1 MDKFKG
7 IFPALLTPFREDYSI
22 NENALRQLIQY
33 NLEKGVKGFYVGG
46 SASEAFLMSDEER
59 RRVMA
64 VAAEQMADS
73 CTMIAHV
80 GNISTATTI
89 ELAKYAEGLGAHA
102 ISAVPPFYYKFNME
116 EIIEHYLSLSES
128 VSIPLIIYV
137 MPFLTG
143 VNFGMDNY
151 KRLLDQ
157 PKIIGL
163 KFTDSNLYQLER
175 LIKVNPNKV
184 ILFGWDEMALGAFAM
199 GADGGIGSTYNL
211 QADKF
216 IELKALVDRN
226 QMQEARLTQEEINTV
241 IDALMKVG
249 VFAGLKY
256 ALTLKGIE
264 CGVSRKPFRR
274 LSAEQ
279 REKVKEVVAR
289 YL

>member
-7 IFPALLTPFREDYSI
+7 IFPALLTPFREDFSI
-22 NENALRQLIQY
+22 NENSLRQLIQY

-59 RRVMA
+59 RRVLA

-116 EIIEHYLSLSES
+116 EIIEHYLSLAES

-137 MPFLTG
+137 MPFFTG

-157 PKIIGL
+157 PKIVGL
-163 KFTDSNLYQLER
+163 KFTDSNLFQLER
-175 LIKVNPNKV
+175 LIKMNPDKV

-216 IELKALVDRN
+216 LELTDLV
-226 QMQEARLTQEEINTV
+226 ARSQLEQARRKQEEINSV
-241 IDALMKVG
+241 IDVLMKVG

-264 CGVSRKPFRR
+264 CGVSRRPFRP
-274 LSAEQ
+274 LNDKQ
-279 REKVKEVVAR
+279 REMVKDVVQR
-289 YL
+289 WL